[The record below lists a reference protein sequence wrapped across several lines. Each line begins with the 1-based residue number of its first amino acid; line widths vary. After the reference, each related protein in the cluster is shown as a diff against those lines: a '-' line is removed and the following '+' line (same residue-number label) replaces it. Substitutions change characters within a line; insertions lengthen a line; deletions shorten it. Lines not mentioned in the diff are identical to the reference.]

1 MISGTFVGGNAK
13 VIIPLRDKKSIYKY
27 CQEQKY
33 DTSLPLSCDSS
44 IGLKYTLSFI
54 PKSNEQSNYFILLN
68 LNEDLLKM
76 FIEKEMTLDE
86 IVFRVEDIINIIE
99 LSEKGL
105 CDEGI
110 LISFLYYSEGYSND
124 IVNEYTIALSTYFK
138 KYPYHEFDSIIKDYY
153 DINLSA
159 TDLCNYIDSFK
170 FLRDK
175 FNIVDFD
182 DCWYLYHKTN

>member
-1 MISGTFVGGNAK
+1 MIKFNIRGNKNSTEFNNIQEFINFCKGNNIISDDELFVYDSCESWITYDIEGSGY
-13 VIIPLRDKKSIYKY
+13 SIHLYNIEDPKL
-27 CQEQKY
+27 CQ
-33 DTSLPLSCDSS
+33 C
-44 IGLKYTLSFI
+44 LK
-54 PKSNEQSNYFILLN
+54 
-68 LNEDLLKM
+68 
-76 FIEKEMTLDE
+76 E

-110 LISFLYYSEGYSND
+110 LISFLYYYEGYSND